1 MFEDVIEKI
10 RASIEASGLEAILV
24 FGADN
29 ARYLSGANLPFL
41 KSFPDRPMAILWPK
55 NGSPVCICPVEWE
68 SSFLA
73 MSWID
78 KTHAYVES
86 TGKTSVIAGVSAAL
100 LDHIGIKRGKIG
112 VDHEGISVE
121 LHHHLVKGLSDFEI
135 VPCDALMRELRLTKT
150 SSEVAHLE
158 DVAYRADH
166 ALFGTIHH
174 VLVTSTRSEMS
185 LSEEIRVHAM
195 ERDLDVIGHNSVG
208 PSASGEH
215 TKKFWPLAPK
225 FGLGFSKPLKPGEY
239 VRVAVKTSLDG
250 YWSDASRMMTMGEPT
265 QEQSDAYESL
275 RALNEAAIERIK
287 PGAESRDIYAAVHEK
302 AKELPAELVPGLGIG
317 HGVGVS
323 PLEPPFL
330 NASDATVL
338 REGMVLVVGP
348 MIYSPEGEIL
358 VSKDTVIVTKEGC
371 RRVGWYMDWREPY
384 VANWTL

>member
-1 MFEDVIEKI
+1 MFKDVIEKI
-10 RASIEASGLEAILV
+10 QNSVEASGLEAILV
-24 FGADN
+24 FDADN

-41 KSFPDRPMAILWPK
+41 KSYPDRPMAILWPR
-55 NGSPVCICPVEWE
+55 NESPVCICPVEWE

-78 KTHAYVES
+78 KTQAYVES
-86 TGKTSVIAGVSAAL
+86 PKEPSIIASAVADLLKSRGVT
-100 LDHIGIKRGKIG
+100 KGKIG
-112 VDHEGISVE
+112 VDHEGISVD
-121 LHHHLVKGLSDFEI
+121 LHESLVKALSNLEVI
-135 VPCDALMRELRLTKT
+135 PCDILMRDLRLVKT
-150 SSEVAHLE
+150 PGELAHLE

-225 FGLGFSKPLKPGEY
+225 FGMGFSKHLKPGEY

-250 YWSDASRMMTMGEPT
+250 YWSDASRIMTMGEPT
-265 QEQSDAYESL
+265 QEQSDAYASL

-287 PGAESRDIYAAVHEK
+287 PGTESRDIYAAVHEK

-323 PLEPPFL
+323 PLEPPLL
-330 NASDATVL
+330 NTSDATVL

-348 MIYSPEGEIL
+348 MIYGPKGEIL

-371 RRVGWYMDWREPY
+371 RRVSTYMDWREPY

>member
-1 MFEDVIEKI
+1 MFKDVIEKI
-10 RASIEASGLEAILV
+10 QNSVEASGLEALLI

-29 ARYLSGANLPFL
+29 ARYISGANLPFL
-41 KSFPDRPMAILWPK
+41 KSFPDRTLAILWPK

-68 SSFLA
+68 SSFLT

-86 TGKTSVIAGVSAAL
+86 TEKTSVIADVSTAL
-100 LDHIGIKRGKIG
+100 LDQLGMTSGKIG
-112 VDHEGISVE
+112 IDHEGISVE

-135 VPCDALMRELRLTKT
+135 VPCDTLMRELRLTKT

-166 ALFGTIHH
+166 AIFGTIHH

-215 TKKFWPLAPK
+215 AKKFWPLAPK
-225 FGLGFSKPLKPGEY
+225 FGMGFDKPLKPGEY
-239 VRVAVKTSLDG
+239 VRVEVQTSLDG

-265 QEQSDAYESL
+265 QGQSDAYESL
-275 RALNEAAIERIK
+275 SALNEAAIERIK
-287 PGAESRDIYAAVHEK
+287 PGAKSREIYAAVHEK
-302 AKELPAELVPGLGIG
+302 AKELPAKLVPGLGVG

-323 PLEPPFL
+323 PLEAPLL

-338 REGMVLVVGP
+338 QEGMVLVVGP
-348 MIYSPEGEIL
+348 MIYGPEEEIMA
-358 VSKDTVIVTKEGC
+358 SKDTVIVTKEGC
-371 RRVGWYMDWREPY
+371 RRVTTYMDWRDPY